1 MATPADPL
9 LEGLAGRQLVV
20 VTGKGGVGKTTVA
33 ALLGRA
39 LSSRGRR
46 VLLLET
52 DPRESLHQVLGI
64 EPSGGKVVAAG
75 PRLWAQNLQSQ
86 AVMEGLVRE
95 KMPFG
100 MGAVADRILAHP
112 VYQHFVAGAPGLK
125 ETALLGQAY
134 RIVHHGGRP
143 KVDVIVLDAP
153 ATGHGLSLLT
163 APGLLAEAIRD
174 GQLGDVTAEIAA
186 FVADPA
192 RCAVVVTTLA
202 EEMPVQ
208 ETLELVQLLADK
220 LGRGPEA
227 VVVNALY
234 PPCPAG
240 AKGPAEALALWRE
253 RRRLNERE
261 LRRLRAGWKGGR
273 VELPLLPLD
282 RSPAL
287 LDGLL
292 PFLAGTAP

>member
-1 MATPADPL
+1 MAKPAEPL
-9 LEGLAGRQLVV
+9 LERLAARQLVV

-33 ALLGRA
+33 ALLGLA
-39 LSSRGRR
+39 LSRIGRR

-64 EPSGGKVVAAG
+64 EPSGGKVVPAG
-75 PRLWAQNLQSQ
+75 PRLWAQNLQAP

-100 MGAVADRILAHP
+100 LGSVADRILAHP
-112 VYQHFVAGAPGLK
+112 VYQHFVEGAPGLK
-125 ETALLGQAY
+125 ETALLGHAY

-143 KVDVIVLDAP
+143 KVDTILLDAP

-163 APGLLAEAIRD
+163 APGLLADAIRD
-174 GQLGDVTAEIAA
+174 GQLGEITAEIAA

-192 RCAVVVTTLA
+192 RCALVVATLA

-208 ETLELVQLLADK
+208 ETLELIALLQEK

-234 PPCPAG
+234 PPCGVG
-240 AKGPAEALALWRE
+240 AKGPSEALALWRE
-253 RRRLNERE
+253 RRQLNERE
-261 LRRLRAGWKGGR
+261 LRRLKAGWKGDR
-273 VELPLLPLD
+273 IELPLLPVD

-287 LDGLL
+287 LEDLL
-292 PFLAGTAP
+292 PFLGGARP